1 MAKIPPE
8 RVSEMDQEYAKA
20 KRNLA
25 MHIEDFRKKLAD
37 GDAPETVVLG
47 CAIELMRA
55 RPNTHLAFML
65 ATAVMALIEREQR
78 EA

>member
-1 MAKIPPE
+1 MPRIPPE

-20 KRNLA
+20 KKNLDL
-25 MHIEDFRKKLAD
+25 HIEDFREKLAQ

-47 CAIELMRA
+47 CAIELMQS

-65 ATAVMALIEREQR
+65 ATAVMALIDQGD
-78 EA
+78 A